1 MAEGRRLLEARR
13 IQPSI
18 TGENA
23 NILGALVARQAIDV
37 SDDFI
42 FFSALFDK
50 SVRAV
55 ADIAEQMPGL
65 AHRAELPRSLY
76 QTLRHDHRIA
86 SLPVHVWQRALHV
99 LQLGQ
104 RKPRP
109 ESIRPIFAFSKPFSL
124 SSFAPSAPT

>member
-1 MAEGRRLLEARR
+1 MLEARR
-13 IQPSI
+13 IQPFI

-50 SVRAV
+50 SARVV

-65 AHRAELPRSLY
+65 AHRAKLPRSLY

-86 SLPVHVWQRALHV
+86 SLPIHVWQRALHV

-104 RKPRP
+104 RKTVAGIHQTDLRLL
-109 ESIRPIFAFSKPFSL
+109 EALFLEQFRAVGADL
-124 SSFAPSAPT
+124 V